1 MMTSNAERPF
11 PAGRRAPAT
20 ARKRRLAAAVGL
32 GLSAGLVLSACGT
45 GDGPA
50 ESPAAT
56 TDPNSSPVET
66 VTETA
71 SPRDTATASATVTE
85 TASAAPTA
93 SGSGEQATGLPQTYT
108 SESGAFTWRFPET
121 WSASQED
128 YNEDLLDYLG
138 VPYEVVLFQNP
149 EGTVEYR
156 TTTGVGPTDNDGP
169 KLDVVEVL
177 EAEELP
183 DVPVNESP
191 ESAGSGTVWYRAS
204 LYRASEDWLD
214 PQSFEGGEF
223 LLSVQVV
230 NVAEDLDPE
239 ASDDSYWSSWF
250 YEQPPA
256 EGFEAGAAAILS
268 GSVTQDTAEEVTG
281 LEGEEAMRA
290 FLETEEYGQLRS
302 VATSM
307 EVTAP

>member
-1 MMTSNAERPF
+1 MNSTADRTIQV
-11 PAGRRAPAT
+11 GRRARAV
-20 ARKRRLAAAVGL
+20 ARHRLAAAVGL

-45 GDGPA
+45 ADEPA
-50 ESPAAT
+50 ESPSAT
-56 TDPNSSPVET
+56 TDPSSSPVET
-66 VTETA
+66 VTE
-71 SPRDTATASATVTE
+71 SPSPSDTETASATVTE

-93 SGSGEQATGLPQTYT
+93 SGSGEQPTGLTQSYT
-108 SESGAFTWRFPET
+108 SESGVFTWSFPET

-128 YNEDLLDYLG
+128 YNEEFLDYLG

-183 DVPVNESP
+183 DVPFNESP
-191 ESAGSGTVWYRAS
+191 GSTGSGPVWYRAS
-204 LYRASEDWLD
+204 LYRASEDWPD

-239 ASDDSYWSSWF
+239 ATDDSFWSSWF
-250 YEQPPA
+250 YAQPSVDGHA
-256 EGFEAGAAAILS
+256 EGTATLLS

-281 LEGEEAMRA
+281 LEGEQAMRA

-307 EVTAP
+307 EVDVP

>member
-1 MMTSNAERPF
+1 MMTSTADRTF
-11 PAGRRAPAT
+11 RAGRCVRAGS
-20 ARKRRLAAAVGL
+20 RRGRLAAAVGL
-32 GLSAGLVLSACGT
+32 GISAGLVLSACGT
-45 GDGPA
+45 GDEPSG
-50 ESPAAT
+50 SPTAT

-66 VTETA
+66 MTETA
-71 SPRDTATASATVTE
+71 SPGDSATANATLTE
-85 TASAAPTA
+85 TASASPTV
-93 SGSGEQATGLPQTYT
+93 SGSGEQTTGLTQSYT
-108 SESGAFTWRFPET
+108 SESGVFTWSFPET

-128 YNEDLLDYLG
+128 YSEEFLDYLG

-149 EGTVEYR
+149 EDTVEYR
-156 TTTGVGPTDNDGP
+156 TTTGIAPTDNEGP

-177 EAEELP
+177 EAEVLP
-183 DVPVNESP
+183 DVPE
-191 ESAGSGTVWYRAS
+191 ATGSGPVWYRAS
-204 LYRASEDWLD
+204 LYRASEDWPD

-239 ASDDSYWSSWF
+239 ATDDSFWSSWI
-250 YEQPPA
+250 YAQPSVQGDG
-256 EGFEAGAAAILS
+256 EGTATLLS

-307 EVTAP
+307 EVEVP